1 VRSTIAQ
8 EIYSRLPTTLAA
20 ISLFFSVAAVLVTI
34 GLMRTMYR
42 DDILRQI
49 TNAKLSCV
57 SPSGQSSVFDCKS
70 FWTDTT
76 TTISTTE
83 YLDNHHPFT
92 AFWLMVAASLLSLY
106 LFVFLRRRRETIS
119 LHEDFVLAR
128 RLSEEEKMRET
139 PGTV

>member
-1 VRSTIAQ
+1 MSCDP
-8 EIYSRLPTTLAA
+8 LP
-20 ISLFFSVAAVLVTI
+20 
-34 GLMRTMYR
+34 GE
-42 DDILRQI
+42 
-49 TNAKLSCV
+49 
-57 SPSGQSSVFDCKS
+57 SSVFDCKS

-76 TTISTTE
+76 TTISSTE

-92 AFWLMVAASLLSLY
+92 AFWLMVASSILSLY

-128 RLSEEEKMRET
+128 KLSEEEKMRET